1 MGAVNGSML
10 TSAQTLPHNV
20 PPIADGVIAG
30 NRPSARL
37 PPVTP
42 RTLTVLAPI
51 CQGQEEAL
59 RAILRPI
66 GDDIRGKHLRE
77 ALGTPRIEFLRSSR
91 THFARFA
98 VLPDPDRGSNRSRL
112 LYSANYDGDLDGHL
126 AELIAIT
133 SDMPAIWGRCEGY
146 LGAADF
152 ARFIHAHALEPAAFY
167 VAFRDQSVASVR
179 EGIAFRRQA
188 LELVDAASAGRPTT
202 IPSQTWSPAF
212 GRSVR
217 EALERVMR
225 ALPIVVDVFSAII
238 RFGVVNI
245 IRGAQQITAS
255 LNRYPLFRFV
265 NRLIGNRMQAMQ
277 SAYSSVGLDNCARAP
292 LVPGDEA
299 VSGLDQP
306 PPAFREDVVTQ
317 NQLTLVTV
325 LTPGAAG
332 RVGAVMAA
340 IDSYAKRLA
349 PSGSL
354 IGISTIHFVKWLII
368 DNDRRLLMISDYD
381 GSWESYIDE
390 FAEMILSG
398 LDAIWDTA
406 YGYPPDGARD
416 LPAFKRF
423 LRSHQVPAEVFF
435 SAYPEQTVLNIVNDR
450 ALARA
455 GAGPAP
461 DPLRGLVRPL

>member
-1 MGAVNGSML
+1 
-10 TSAQTLPHNV
+10 
-20 PPIADGVIAG
+20 
-30 NRPSARL
+30 
-37 PPVTP
+37 VTP

-51 CQGQEEAL
+51 CQGEEEAL

-66 GDDIRGKHLRE
+66 GDDIRGQHLGD
-77 ALGTPRIEFLRSSR
+77 ASGTPRIEFLRSCR
-91 THFARFA
+91 IHFARFA
-98 VLPDPDRGSNRSRL
+98 VLPDPDRGSNRARL

-126 AELIAIT
+126 AELAAIT
-133 SDMPAIWGRCEGY
+133 SDMAAIWGRCEGY
-146 LGAADF
+146 PGPGDF
-152 ARFIHAHALEPAAFY
+152 ARFIRARTVEPAACY
-167 VAFRDQSVASVR
+167 IAFRDQSVDDVR
-179 EGIAFRRQA
+179 QGVAFRLQA
-188 LELVDAASAGRPTT
+188 HALVDEASAGQGRAISAPK
-202 IPSQTWSPAF
+202 WSPAF
-212 GRSVR
+212 GRSFR
-217 EALERVMR
+217 EALARVMR
-225 ALPIVVDVFSAII
+225 ALPVVVDLFRAIG

-245 IRGAQQITAS
+245 VGSAQQVTAS
-255 LNRYPLFRFV
+255 LNRYPLFRVV
-265 NRLIGNRMQAMQ
+265 NRLTGNRMRPMQ
-277 SAYSSVGLDNCARAP
+277 SAYSSVALDNCARA
-292 LVPGDEA
+292 LLTPGDEA
-299 VSGLDQP
+299 LSGLEQP

-325 LTPGAAG
+325 LQPGHAR

-398 LDAIWDTA
+398 LDAIWGTA

-423 LRSHQVPAEVFF
+423 LRSHQVPSEVFF
-435 SAYPEQTVLNIVNDR
+435 SAYPDQTVLNIVNDR

-455 GAGPAP
+455 GAGAPP
-461 DPLRGLVRPL
+461 DPLRGLLRPL